1 MESDVG
7 ACGRA
12 VDASGTIAVRL
23 VVRVD
28 GRISAAVVTGRLAD
42 TPLAICVERAL
53 KSIRFRGNDG
63 ISLTYPFFF
72 KANASIPDCGGI
84 GDGSSRKVDAA
95 AMQHFSTMLGRCAGA
110 RAATV
115 PVRLAMDEKGM
126 IRAAEAQRPY
136 AGTREGFC
144 VERVL
149 ACVVGS
155 FAARLPPAWE
165 IGLEAGTR
173 SAAKL
178 RPITHDEVRVRAGLP
193 RGPPGFPRIGSSR
206 STASAESFRNC
217 DPSGSRFSLRLAVP
231 VEVVALRRP
240 QCRGW
245 PKSLK
250 FLRNARAG
258 PPDLGAG

>member
-1 MESDVG
+1 MAGAAAAGEPARSEQGSRGKIEHDFDERCSLGTCPEARSPPQEPPRSLGPPLKRDEISTEIRKVESDVG

-178 RPITHDEVRVRAGLP
+178 RPIHP
-193 RGPPGFPRIGSSR
+193 
-206 STASAESFRNC
+206 
-217 DPSGSRFSLRLAVP
+217 
-231 VEVVALRRP
+231 
-240 QCRGW
+240 
-245 PKSLK
+245 
-250 FLRNARAG
+250 
-258 PPDLGAG
+258 